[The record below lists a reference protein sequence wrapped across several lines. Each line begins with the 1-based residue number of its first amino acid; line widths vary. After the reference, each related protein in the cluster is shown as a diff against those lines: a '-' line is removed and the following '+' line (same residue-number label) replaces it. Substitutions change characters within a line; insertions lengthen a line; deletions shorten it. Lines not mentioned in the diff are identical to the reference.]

1 MKTSVPEI
9 QAYPPLKLKHD
20 NPAEDPDYEPQRQCF
35 GYSLSIIFAF
45 LISIF
50 AVLCGKTLLFGTN
63 NHAKLL
69 SACFIG
75 FCGFMLYLLVMGLR
89 YPEYLGGKPEPVKA
103 WPIPVAWT
111 FFTIA
116 GVYNEPGKSAEI
128 ITMSIVVALIQYFV
142 MFQDDSN
149 PCCCCLCLKPWVYR
163 KRSMPTAQP

>member
-1 MKTSVPEI
+1 MPETR
-9 QAYPPLKLKHD
+9 AYAPLKLKHE

-45 LISIF
+45 LISLF
-50 AVLCGKTLLFGTN
+50 AVLCGIE
-63 NHAKLL
+63 LL
-69 SACFIG
+69 SGIKDHIKVPSACCLG
-75 FCGFMLYLLVMGLR
+75 FCGFMLYLLVMSLH
-89 YPEYLGGKPEPVKA
+89 YPEYLGGKPELVKA

-111 FFTIA
+111 FFAIA
-116 GVYNEPGKSAEI
+116 GVNDTPEKSSEI
-128 ITMSIVVALIQYFV
+128 VTMCIVAILIQYFV